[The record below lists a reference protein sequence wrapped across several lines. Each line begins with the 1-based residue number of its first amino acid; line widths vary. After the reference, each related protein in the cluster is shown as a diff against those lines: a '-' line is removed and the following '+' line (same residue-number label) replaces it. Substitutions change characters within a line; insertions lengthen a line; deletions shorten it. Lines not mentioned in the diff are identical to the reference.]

1 MCKGTEAGKGR
12 VESSG
17 DLKRLKLEVG
27 NLRSPSQGPDLRW
40 WPWPWLSGIGQ
51 RGKYQRDQSLGFQGG
66 RVDRTWLLIECQA
79 EIGRIG
85 PLLVSDID

>member
-51 RGKYQRDQSLGFQGG
+51 RK
-66 RVDRTWLLIECQA
+66 IPE
-79 EIGRIG
+79 G
-85 PLLVSDID
+85 PVPGVPRR